1 MNIIEVVR
9 TLVTQCSHV
18 MHSDTGFG
26 EKGFD
31 TKVTDESL
39 VFCCYQQ
46 VYHIFNMSCLRVIL
60 QVSGH
65 DGMSAPQNGAAA
77 FSQSHVS
84 HICQGGFQLPSL
96 QFSSSRMSFY
106 GRSSLTAEAFL

>member
-1 MNIIEVVR
+1 MSVIEVVR

-46 VYHIFNMSCLRVIL
+46 VHHIFNMSCPRVIL
-60 QVSGH
+60 QVRSH
-65 DGMSAPQNGAAA
+65 DGMSAPQNVAAA
-77 FSQSHVS
+77 VHTHSLMYHIFARVVS
-84 HICQGGFQLPSL
+84 SCLPCSL
-96 QFSSSRMSFY
+96 HLPEFPSPMV
-106 GRSSLTAEAFL
+106 GPP